1 MKSGEKRAAK
11 AVLRSDSPE
20 LKCFKVDADPPKLV
34 PARGERDWMD
44 ASSDRFAYRC
54 IPLSIAN
61 ASGWEL
67 LCPFAIEATWHGG
80 ARPADVTVTAEVPK
94 DRLDRFAV
102 AHFGEATLTF
112 HTGYIFQTSPGWA
125 LWARGIPNTSKRN
138 IAPLEGLVETDWLPF
153 SFTMNWRFT
162 RTGRVRF
169 EAGEPFCFVTPIPHG
184 TLDQIQPEILELDAD
199 PDLRAGFESWSAS
212 RNDFNRKL
220 AELEPA
226 TVKQGWQR
234 NYVQGRSPS
243 GESALGFHISKRKLK
258 TPIVR

>member
-1 MKSGEKRAAK
+1 MIAPPQASAIAAPQLTCY
-11 AVLRSDSPE
+11 ATEP
-20 LKCFKVDADPPKLV
+20 DAPPIV
-34 PARGERDWMD
+34 PARAERSWMD
-44 ASSDRFAYRC
+44 LSDQRYAYRC
-54 IPLSIAN
+54 IPMSVAN
-61 ASGWEL
+61 ASGWEI
-67 LCPFAIEATWHGG
+67 LCPIDFEATWHGG
-80 ARPADVTVTAEVPK
+80 MGKADISVTSASEPE
-94 DRLDRFAV
+94 RLKRLALS
-102 AHFGEATLTF
+102 HFGEGVLTF
-112 HTGYIFQTSPGWA
+112 HIGYLFRTSPGWA